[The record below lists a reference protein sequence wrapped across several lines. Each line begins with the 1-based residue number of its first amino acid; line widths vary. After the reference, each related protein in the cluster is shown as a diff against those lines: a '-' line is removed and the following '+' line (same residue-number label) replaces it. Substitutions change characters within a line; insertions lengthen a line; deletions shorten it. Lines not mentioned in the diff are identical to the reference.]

1 MNILEYHNQFK
12 KTVIHLSF
20 DNFGSN
26 FIIDH
31 LKAISGGA
39 EFKEFKRA
47 PGYNLRNIQFT
58 FDAQDFRLGGF
69 LSQIKKVFHP
79 DLFKISEEKINKYSS
94 TWEYYIELITYMD
107 WHYDYSDDHRVWIIG
122 NQKKDLIRAFTTEL
136 SKIDE
141 TKLDMISKNLFPEGK
156 SYKNYIYQA
165 HPAAAKATVDGTEN
179 L

>member
-1 MNILEYHNQFK
+1 MNILEYHTQFK

-31 LKAISGGA
+31 LKAISMGA

-47 PGYNLRNIQFT
+47 PGNKNREVSFT
-58 FDAQDFRLGGF
+58 FDAQDFRLNGF

-94 TWEYYIELITYMD
+94 TWEYYIELLTYMD
-107 WHYDYSDDHRVWIIG
+107 WHYDYSDDHRVWAAG
-122 NQKKDLIRAFTTEL
+122 TQKKELIKMLTTEL
-136 SKIDE
+136 NKVDSK
-141 TKLDMISKNLFPEGK
+141 TLNTVSQNLFPEGQ
-156 SYKNYIYQA
+156 SYKNYII
-165 HPAAAKATVDGTEN
+165 N
-179 L
+179 